1 MFFNINNREPMQSE
15 IIDNLKDKIEL
26 SILKKII
33 EEQESSAQNSND
45 ASNNV

>member
-1 MFFNINNREPMQSE
+1 MQSE

>member
-1 MFFNINNREPMQSE
+1 MQSE

-33 EEQESSAQNSND
+33 EEQDTVVQHNKPYEDNSH
-45 ASNNV
+45 SV